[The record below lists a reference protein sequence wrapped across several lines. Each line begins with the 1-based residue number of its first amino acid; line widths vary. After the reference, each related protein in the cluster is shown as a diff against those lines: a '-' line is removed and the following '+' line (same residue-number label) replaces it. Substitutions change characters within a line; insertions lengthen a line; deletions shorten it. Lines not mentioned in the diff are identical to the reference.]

1 MKLKKM
7 AKIVESLKLDRLYPN
22 YSSRPKSVGKISVY
36 TVFWAS
42 FDPLPL
48 VHILF
53 TQPLWRYEGLQL
65 SICTNHTA
73 GNTLNLQQERDIQI
87 FSTQSG
93 SQATCKL
100 LDTCKHYLY
109 KPDTCKPLTTTTL
122 GPYNR
127 FLQEC
132 RHHPHERQPF
142 SALSSGK
149 LAVKVPSCGVTCHCS
164 DGHQGNSVRQWCC

>member
-1 MKLKKM
+1 MKFKKM

-48 VHILF
+48 VYVLF

-100 LDTCKHYLY
+100 LDTCKYYLY

-122 GPYNR
+122 FLGPSTCLMHC
-127 FLQEC
+127 FLNYRES
-132 RHHPHERQPF
+132 RTLSGVPH
-142 SALSSGK
+142 
-149 LAVKVPSCGVTCHCS
+149 
-164 DGHQGNSVRQWCC
+164 

>member
-1 MKLKKM
+1 MSTICLHSRHHYCQIQKTQEKFSILGKFYYEIKKKM
-7 AKIVESLKLDRLYPN
+7 AQIVESLKLDRLYPN

-48 VHILF
+48 VYVLC
-53 TQPLWRYEGLQL
+53 TQPLCRYEGLQL

-100 LDTCKHYLY
+100 LDTCKYYLY

-122 GPYNR
+122 
-127 FLQEC
+127 
-132 RHHPHERQPF
+132 
-142 SALSSGK
+142 
-149 LAVKVPSCGVTCHCS
+149 
-164 DGHQGNSVRQWCC
+164 SVAQ

>member
-1 MKLKKM
+1 M
-7 AKIVESLKLDRLYPN
+7 
-22 YSSRPKSVGKISVY
+22 
-36 TVFWAS
+36 
-42 FDPLPL
+42 
-48 VHILF
+48 
-53 TQPLWRYEGLQL
+53 

-122 GPYNR
+122 LTSDLVSCSGD
-127 FLQEC
+127 EGGDDS
-132 RHHPHERQPF
+132 HEYAYGQA
-142 SALSSGK
+142 SQ
-149 LAVKVPSCGVTCHCS
+149 
-164 DGHQGNSVRQWCC
+164 GHREKGEEGQQDLEGGDV